1 MQSVHA
7 GAVQTHFFVF
17 TRFLKDRF
25 QKISFWIHFGDN
37 FHVKLQIWVNKLLP
51 KMIEKKGTPLDANY
65 WLWPFPQAP
74 WQPPSRTRFS
84 KQETTIWA
92 RNNNSCSLLS
102 PFLSPFPGIG
112 YFWIIC
118 SICLQLLKQIVE
130 TKAQTRDLTRPWA
143 KARRIQSYRD
153 NSGGFAGWKFESKEL
168 ETRSELCHSLHG
180 T

>member
-7 GAVQTHFFVF
+7 GAVQTLFSVF
-17 TRFLKDRF
+17 KPFLKD
-25 QKISFWIHFGDN
+25 SFHKSSLWVHFGDH

-51 KMIEKKGTPLDANY
+51 KMIEKKGTPLDANC

-112 YFWIIC
+112 YFWTIFC
-118 SICLQLLKQIVE
+118 VFLQLLKQIVE
-130 TKAQTRDLTRPWA
+130 TKAQTGDLTRPWA
-143 KARRIQSYRD
+143 KARRFVLYQMIKND
-153 NSGGFAGWKFESKEL
+153 
-168 ETRSELCHSLHG
+168 
-180 T
+180 